1 MKPSF
6 ARIEI
11 FLCGTM
17 ELIKFQ
23 LQEDV
28 AAKEYFVIAHLRNNF
43 CLKECMSEIS
53 LFL

>member
-11 FLCGTM
+11 FLWETM

-43 CLKECMSEIS
+43 CLKEGMSKIS